1 MKRIEIDIADPKQE
15 QRALQKWARRVDAG
29 EKVAAAVPQLRF
41 VTLHQ
46 LHATLTEKRLE
57 LLRFVADRE
66 GLNTRQIAQETGRDY
81 KNVYDDVQRLCE
93 LGLLEKRDGKLFA
106 PYDEIVT
113 HYSLRIAA

>member
-15 QRALQKWARRVDAG
+15 QHALQEWARRVDLG
-29 EKVAAAVPQLRF
+29 EDVPDAVPQLRF
-41 VTLHQ
+41 VSLHQ

-93 LGLLEKRDGKLFA
+93 LGLLQKRDGKLFT

-113 HYSLRIAA
+113 HYALRIAA